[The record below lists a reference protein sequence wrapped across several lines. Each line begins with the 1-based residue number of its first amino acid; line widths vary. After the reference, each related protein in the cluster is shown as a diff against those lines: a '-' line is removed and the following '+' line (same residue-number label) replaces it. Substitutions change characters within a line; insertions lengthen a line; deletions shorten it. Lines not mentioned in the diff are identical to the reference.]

1 MSGDFETVSL
11 SADKKELVIID
22 QTLLPGE
29 RVFLSLKT
37 KEEIFEAIRSLRVR
51 GAPAIGVAAAIG
63 VYVCSRDYYESNRED
78 PETEILAAADYIGSA
93 RPTAVNLRW
102 AVDRMK
108 QSLKSHSGENAE
120 TVLDALLA
128 TAEEIYREDIECSRR
143 IGEFGLPL
151 LHGCRAVLT
160 HCNAGRLAAV
170 KYGTATA
177 PIYLAHENGIDIRVY
192 CDETRPLLQGARLTS
207 FELSDAGIPVTLLCD
222 NMAGSAMRNGLI
234 DAVIVGCDRVAANG
248 DFANKIGTSMVA
260 LCAKEYGIPFYVAAP
275 RSTIDLNTGSGK
287 QIVIEQREPDEVTD
301 KWFAQRS
308 APQGID
314 VYNPAFDVTDSSL
327 VTAFITDGGVVYPP
341 FSDNILALFEVK

>member
-1 MSGDFETVSL
+1 MSGGFETVSL

-22 QTLLPGE
+22 QTLLPGK

-63 VYVCSRDYYESNRED
+63 IYVCSLDYYQNARDDFEA
-78 PETEILAAADYIGSA
+78 EIIAAADYIGSA

-102 AVDRMK
+102 AVERMK
-108 QSLKSHSGENAE
+108 HTLTSHSGENAE
-120 TVLDALLA
+120 MVLDALLA
-128 TAEEIYREDIECSRR
+128 AAEGIYREDIECSRR
-143 IGEFGLPL
+143 IGEYGLPL
-151 LHGCRAVLT
+151 LRGCSSVLT

-192 CDETRPLLQGARLTS
+192 CDETRPLMQGARLTS

-222 NMAGSAMRNGLI
+222 NMAGSAMRNGMI

-260 LCAKEYGIPFYVAAP
+260 LCAREYGIPFYVAAP
-275 RSTIDLNTGSGK
+275 RSTIDMDTENGK
-287 QIVIEQREPDEVTD
+287 QIIIEQRDPDEVTD
-301 KWFAQRS
+301 MWFAQRT
-308 APQGID
+308 APKGID
-314 VYNPAFDVTDSSL
+314 VYNPAFDVTDASL
-327 VTAFITDGGVVYPP
+327 VTAFITDAGVVYPP
-341 FSDNILALFEVK
+341 FSENLLAVQEVK